1 MQLRLRTKFTLV
13 MTSLVLLVVA
23 VLSVVFAAQL
33 LDQLIEETDKRA
45 SDLSKQVFNQV
56 ENALTEAKQLNLRPD
71 SDSPKDIHDYVRH
84 AFEISEGLQTQF
96 KAAKENPLIYEVS
109 ITDADG
115 MVLASSDPNLPGA
128 FLAHRT
134 PISQFEARSFL
145 HQVGVLLR
153 ALRGASK
160 GPQLFE
166 VEYPFRLIN
175 GDKPFN
181 GGKPFGEVRVVVDS
195 ALLLKEIQSSLRTAE
210 VVVLAALA
218 LSALLAALVSRITL
232 APLSDITAQLDRIST
247 GQFDTLFPAGKT
259 PETSSDEFG
268 LMSRKITQV
277 GQQLRGVHE
286 IFSTMREN
294 MNSVMAGLEDGLLLF
309 TRDARAVMVSP
320 AAEKFLGAPAGEF
333 LGRRI
338 TDIFPPGH
346 PLRDALRIEGDELS
360 EITADAELETSEG
373 PKRVNVSV
381 QAIQEGGERMG
392 ALVTLRDLDSL
403 ESIDTQLKVSERLAA
418 LGNITAGVAHEV
430 KNPLN
435 SMRLWLEN
443 LKESLSFNGSSGP
456 ARRTLDKEAGH
467 RAGRYAQQDDD
478 GIDQDAA
485 WQAVQVLDKEI
496 DRLDQ
501 VVKRF
506 LDFTRPMDVR
516 LEATQLADLLK
527 EVLEIAKPQLEKA
540 NILLATLL
548 PIDVPEVYV
557 DRALLKQAVLNLV
570 LNAAEAMP
578 TGGQLRLV
586 LSRRG
591 EMAEI
596 TVGDTGKGIP
606 PENQQKIFQLF
617 FTTRPGGSGIGL
629 ASTFRI
635 VQLHNGSIDFTSE
648 VGRGT
653 TFRIEL
659 PLAA

>member
-1 MQLRLRTKFTLV
+1 

-23 VLSVVFAAQL
+23 VLSGVFAAQL
-33 LDQLIEETDKRA
+33 LDQMIRETDKRGR
-45 SDLSKQVFNQV
+45 DLSEQVFTQAKY
-56 ENALTEAKQLNLRPD
+56 ALTEAKQQGLRPD

-84 AFEISEGLQTQF
+84 AFEISEGLRTQLR
-96 KAAKENPLIYEVS
+96 AAKLNPLIYEVS
-109 ITDADG
+109 ITDTDG
-115 MVLASSDPNLPGA
+115 LVLASTDDDLPGS
-128 FLAHRT
+128 FLPHRT
-134 PISQFEARSFL
+134 PISQLVDRNFL
-145 HQVGVLLR
+145 HQVKVLL
-153 ALRGASK
+153 GPSK
-160 GPQLFE
+160 RFE
-166 VEYPFRLIN
+166 IDYPFSN
-175 GDKPFN
+175 GN
-181 GGKPFGEVRVVVDS
+181 EPFGEVRVAIDS
-195 ALLLKEIQSSLRTAE
+195 SLLLGEIGSGLRTGVA
-210 VVVLAALA
+210 VVLLALV
-218 LSALLAALVSRITL
+218 LSALLAAIVSGITL
-232 APLSDITAQLDRIST
+232 APLRDITAQLDRLTS
-247 GQFDTLFPAGKT
+247 GQYDAPSPEPRTLAGGG
-259 PETSSDEFG
+259 DELG
-268 LMSRKITQV
+268 LVSRKISQV

-309 TRDARAVMVSP
+309 TRDARAVMISP
-320 AAEKFLGAPAGEF
+320 AAEKFLGAPAGQL
-333 LGRRI
+333 LGRRV
-338 TDIFPPGH
+338 TEIFPPGH
-346 PLRDALRIEGDELS
+346 PLREALHIESDELS
-360 EITADAELETSEG
+360 EVAAETDLETSEG
-373 PKRVNVSV
+373 TRRVNVSV
-381 QAIQEGGERMG
+381 QAIQEEGERIG
-392 ALVTLRDLDSL
+392 AMVTLRDLDSL
-403 ESIDTQLKVSERLAA
+403 ESIDTQLQVSERLAA
-418 LGNITAGVAHEV
+418 LGKITAGVAHEV

-443 LKESLSFNGSSGP
+443 LRESLP
-456 ARRTLDKEAGH
+456 A
-467 RAGRYAQQDDD
+467 D
-478 GIDQDAA
+478 GDGASQ
-485 WQAVQVLDKEI
+485 QAVQVLDKEI
-496 DRLDQ
+496 DRLDK

-527 EVLEIAKPQLEKA
+527 EVLEIAKPQLDRS
-540 NILLATLL
+540 NIQLAQLL

-570 LNAAEAMP
+570 LNAADAMP
-578 TGGQLRLV
+578 NGGQLSLV

-629 ASTFRI
+629 ASAFRI

>member
-1 MQLRLRTKFTLV
+1 MQLRLRTKLTLV
-13 MTSLVLLVVA
+13 MTSLVLLVAA
-23 VLSVVFAAQL
+23 VLSAVFFRQM
-33 LDQLIEETDKRA
+33 LDQVLRETNKRTVELGGDSFEWVERALADA
-45 SDLSKQVFNQV
+45 SNHGW
-56 ENALTEAKQLNLRPD
+56 RPE
-71 SDSPKDIHDYVRH
+71 SNSAEDIHDYVRY
-84 AFEISEGLQTQF
+84 ALQSSEGLQAQL
-96 KAAKENPLIYEVS
+96 KAAIGSPAIYEVS
-109 ITDADG
+109 IIDRDG
-115 MVLASSDPNLPGA
+115 IVLVSSDKSEEGKFHLP
-128 FLAHRT
+128 RS
-134 PISQFEARSFL
+134 PISELLQRGFL
-145 HQVGVLLR
+145 HQVTV
-153 ALRGASK
+153 LRGASRIY
-160 GPQLFE
+160 
-166 VEYPFRLIN
+166 EYSSPFKA
-175 GDKPFN
+175 GGQPFDI
-181 GGKPFGEVRVVVDS
+181 RVAVS
-195 ALLLKEIQSSLRTAE
+195 TGLLLDEISPSLRTSGTI
-210 VVVLAALA
+210 VVVAVII
-218 LSALLAALVSRITL
+218 STLLAAVVSRATL
-232 APLSDITAQLDRIST
+232 APLQDISAQLDRISA
-247 GQFDTLFPAGKT
+247 GQYDAPSPEVAGFAG
-259 PETSSDEFG
+259 SGDELG
-268 LMSRKITQV
+268 LVSRKITQV

-320 AAEKFLGAPAGEF
+320 AAEKFLGAPASEF
-333 LGRRI
+333 LGRRV

-346 PLRDALRIEGDELS
+346 PLRDALHIESEELS
-360 EITADAELETSEG
+360 EITAEADLETSDG

-381 QAIQEGGERMG
+381 QAIQEAGERMG

-403 ESIDTQLKVSERLAA
+403 ESIGTQLRVSERLAA
-418 LGNITAGVAHEV
+418 LGRITAGVAHEV

-443 LKESLSFNGSSGP
+443 LKESLSF
-456 ARRTLDKEAGH
+456 
-467 RAGRYAQQDDD
+467 D
-478 GIDQDAA
+478 GFYDGDSPSR
-485 WQAVQVLDKEI
+485 QAVQVLDKEI

-506 LDFTRPMDVR
+506 LDFTRPVDVR
-516 LEATQLADLLK
+516 LEATQLAELLK
-527 EVLEIAKPQLEKA
+527 EVLEIAKPQLEKS
-540 NILLATLL
+540 NIQIAQLL

-570 LNAAEAMP
+570 LNASEAMP
-578 TGGQLRLV
+578 NGGQLRLV

-591 EMAEI
+591 AMAEI

>member
-13 MTSLVLLVVA
+13 MIGLVLFVVV

-33 LDQLIEETDKRA
+33 LDQLIQETHKRA
-45 SDLSKQVFNQV
+45 SDLSKQVFLQAQ
-56 ENALTEAKQLNLRPD
+56 NAMTEAKQAGLRPE
-71 SDSPKDIHDYVRH
+71 SDDPKDIHDYVRR

-109 ITDADG
+109 ITDMEG
-115 MVLASSDPNLPGA
+115 MVLASSDLNLPGA
-128 FLAHRT
+128 TLARRT
-134 PISQFEARSFL
+134 NISQLEGRSFL

-153 ALRGASK
+153 TIRGANK

-166 VEYPFRLIN
+166 VEYPFN
-175 GDKPFN
+175 KGD
-181 GGKPFGEVRVVVDS
+181 KPFGEVRVVVDS
-195 ALLLKEIQSSLRTAE
+195 ALLIKEIQSSVQTSE
-210 VVVLAALA
+210 VIVLAALA
-218 LSALLAALVSRITL
+218 LSALLAALVTRITL
-232 APLSDITAQLDRIST
+232 APLRDITAQLDRLSS
-247 GQFDTLFPAGKT
+247 GQFDVPSLMGKT
-259 PETSSDEFG
+259 VETSSDELG
-268 LMSRKITQV
+268 LMSRKISQV

-309 TRDARAVMVSP
+309 TRDSRAVMVSP

-333 LGRRI
+333 LGRRA

-346 PLRDALRIEGDELS
+346 PLGEALHIEGDELS
-360 EITADAELETSEG
+360 EIAADVNLATSEG

-381 QAIQEGGERMG
+381 QAIQEDGERMG

-418 LGNITAGVAHEV
+418 LGRITAGVAHEV

-443 LKESLSFNGSSGP
+443 LKESLSFDGGGSY
-456 ARRTLDKEAGH
+456 ARRGMLDLDSE
-467 RAGRYAQQDDD
+467 
-478 GIDQDAA
+478 IDRHAA
-485 WQAVQVLDKEI
+485 KQAVQVLDKEI

-527 EVLEIAKPQLEKA
+527 EVLEIAKPQLQQS
-540 NILLATLL
+540 NIQLATLL

-578 TGGQLRLV
+578 NGGQLRLV

-596 TVGDTGKGIP
+596 AVGDTGKGIP

>member
-1 MQLRLRTKFTLV
+1 MRLRLRTKFTLV
-13 MTSLVLLVVA
+13 MTSLVLFVVA
-23 VLSVVFAAQL
+23 VLSYVFAAQL
-33 LDQLIEETDKRA
+33 LEQLIQETDKRA
-45 SDLSKQVFNQV
+45 GDLAEQVFLQARYALV
-56 ENALTEAKQLNLRPD
+56 EAAQKGWRPD
-71 SDSPKDIHDYVRH
+71 SYAPKEIHDYVRH
-84 AFEISEGLQTQF
+84 AFEESEGLRTQL
-96 KAAKENPLIYEVS
+96 AAAHSNQLIYEVS
-109 ITDADG
+109 ITDTDG
-115 MVLASSDPNLPGA
+115 LVLASTDQNLPGT
-128 FLAHRT
+128 FLPRRT
-134 PISQFEARSFL
+134 TFARLAGRNFL
-145 HQVGVLLR
+145 HQMRVLLVLPKR
-153 ALRGASK
+153 TARN
-160 GPQLFE
+160 PQLFE
-166 VEYPFRLIN
+166 HDYPFVN
-175 GDKPFN
+175 GDN
-181 GGKPFGEVRVVVDS
+181 PFGEVRVIVDP
-195 ALLLKEIQSSLRTAE
+195 ALLVHAVQTGLRTGAVIVLVAL
-210 VVVLAALA
+210 VVSASLAAF
-218 LSALLAALVSRITL
+218 VSGVTL
-232 APLSDITAQLDRIST
+232 APLRDITAQLDRISS
-247 GQFDTLFPAGKT
+247 GQFDTHEAKT
-259 PETSSDEFG
+259 FETSDELG
-268 LMSRKITQV
+268 LMSRKISQV

-320 AAEKFLGAPAGEF
+320 AAEKFLGAPASEF
-333 LGRRI
+333 LGRRV

-346 PLRDALRIEGDELS
+346 PLRDALHIESDELS
-360 EITADAELETSEG
+360 EITAEADLTTSEG

-381 QAIQEGGERMG
+381 QAIQEAGERMG

-403 ESIDTQLKVSERLAA
+403 ESIGTQLRVSERLAA
-418 LGNITAGVAHEV
+418 LGRITAGVAHEV

-443 LKESLSFNGSSGP
+443 LKESLSF
-456 ARRTLDKEAGH
+456 
-467 RAGRYAQQDDD
+467 D
-478 GIDQDAA
+478 GFYDGDSPSR
-485 WQAVQVLDKEI
+485 QAVQVLDKEI

-516 LEATQLADLLK
+516 LEATQLAELLQ
-527 EVLEIAKPQLEKA
+527 EVLEVAKPQLQQS
-540 NILLATLL
+540 NIQIAQLL

-570 LNAAEAMP
+570 LNASEAMP
-578 TGGQLRLV
+578 NGGQLRMV

-596 TVGDTGKGIP
+596 MVGDTGNGIP